1 MSRSIITPPLAVRR
15 ALIGLGADLRAA
27 RLRRRL
33 PLAIV
38 AERAM
43 TTRQTVSRIEAGD
56 PSVALGTWA
65 TVVFALGMIERLAD
79 VADPAGDRVGM
90 TLELER
96 LPKRARLS
104 RPHPR
109 TPPRAP

>member
-1 MSRSIITPPLAVRR
+1 MSRSIIIPPLAVRR

-65 TVVFALGMIERLAD
+65 TVFALGMIERLAD